1 MSNKEKL
8 QKFIKQKFNFVKL
21 RSKGEDPNK
30 NIFKQNLWN
39 NEKTLSTPESLLD
52 VKKLEKIR
60 KLKTFITQL

>member
-30 NIFKQNLWN
+30 NIFKQNFWN
-39 NEKTLSTPESLLD
+39 NGKTLSTSESLLD

-60 KLKTFITQL
+60 KLKTFITQI